1 MKRDRFVQG
10 RKARWIRNVAALAVV
25 FGMFAATPVTA
36 WADNNGGGQGGNGGF
51 GQGGFP
57 GFGGGGDQGGNG
69 FPGGQGGN
77 GGDKGGSGGGNNG
90 QGQDGGHSHGHGGG
104 GDHNSTDGNGGG
116 ANASVPEVPYAM
128 VLPIVI
134 IGMTVFVYRRRTK
147 SA

>member
-51 GQGGFP
+51 G
-57 GFGGGGDQGGNG
+57 
-69 FPGGQGGN
+69 GQGGN
-77 GGDKGGSGGGNNG
+77 GGGNNG
-90 QGQDGGHSHGHGGG
+90 QGQDGGHKKPPGGG
-104 GDHNSTDGNGGG
+104 GDHNNTGGSGGG

>member
-1 MKRDRFVQG
+1 MGAMKRDRFVQG

-36 WADNNGGGQGGNGGF
+36 WADPKGNGDGNHQGG
-51 GQGGFP
+51 
-57 GFGGGGDQGGNG
+57 
-69 FPGGQGGN
+69 
-77 GGDKGGSGGGNNG
+77 G